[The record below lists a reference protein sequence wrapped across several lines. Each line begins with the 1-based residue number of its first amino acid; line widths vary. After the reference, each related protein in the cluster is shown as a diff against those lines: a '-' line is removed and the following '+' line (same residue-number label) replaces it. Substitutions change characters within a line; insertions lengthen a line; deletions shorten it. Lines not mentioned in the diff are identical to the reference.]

1 MSEEVD
7 IILESTEEDMK
18 KALTHLEKQLR
29 NIRAGKANPSM
40 LEPVK
45 VEYYGMMT
53 PLNQVAN
60 VSAPDGRTLIIQPF
74 EKSMI
79 GGIEKGIM
87 DANLGFNPT
96 NNGDNVIINV
106 PQLTEDRRKELSKII
121 NVPQLT
127 EDRRKELSK
136 QVKSEAEEAKI
147 GVRNNRRSANNELK
161 ELDISEDELND
172 AEDKV
177 QKLTDKYTAKV
188 DDIFEHKKEEIMT
201 V

>member
-7 IILESTEEDMK
+7 IILESTEDDMK
-18 KALTHLEKQLR
+18 KAISHLEKQLR

-60 VSAPDGRTLIIQPF
+60 INAPDGRTLIIQPF

-79 GGIEKGIM
+79 DVIEKGII

-106 PQLTEDRRKELSKII
+106 PQLTEDRRKELSK
-121 NVPQLT
+121 
-127 EDRRKELSK
+127 

-147 GVRNNRRSANNELK
+147 GVRNDRRSANNELK
-161 ELDISEDELND
+161 ELDISEDELKD
-172 AEDKV
+172 AEDEV
-177 QKLTDKYTAKV
+177 QKLTDKYTSKI
-188 DDIFEHKKEEIMT
+188 DHIFEHKKEEIMT

>member
-1 MSEEVD
+1 MNEEVD
-7 IILESTEEDMK
+7 FVIESTEEDMK
-18 KALTHLEKQLR
+18 KAIAHLEKQLR

-60 VSAPDGRTLIIQPF
+60 ITAPDGRTLIIQPF
-74 EKSMI
+74 EKTMI
-79 GGIEKGIM
+79 DGIEKGII

-106 PQLTEDRRKELSKII
+106 PQLTEDRRKELSK
-121 NVPQLT
+121 
-127 EDRRKELSK
+127 
-136 QVKSEAEEAKI
+136 QVKYEAEEAKI
-147 GVRNNRRSANNELK
+147 GIRNDRRSANNEVKKL
-161 ELDISEDELND
+161 EISEDEQKD
-172 AEDKV
+172 AEDEI
-177 QKLTDKYTAKV
+177 QNLTDKYVEKV
-188 DDIFEHKKEEIMT
+188 DQIFEHKKEEIMK

>member
-106 PQLTEDRRKELSKII
+106 PQLTEDRRKELSK
-121 NVPQLT
+121 
-127 EDRRKELSK
+127 

-161 ELDISEDELND
+161 EVDISEDELKD
-172 AEDKV
+172 AEDEV
-177 QKLTDKYTAKV
+177 QKLTDKYTAKI
-188 DDIFEHKKEEIMT
+188 DNISEHKKEEIMT

>member
-1 MSEEVD
+1 MNEEVD
-7 IILESTEEDMK
+7 IILESTEDDMK
-18 KALTHLEKQLR
+18 KAITHLEKQLR

-45 VEYYGMMT
+45 VEYYGIMT

-60 VSAPDGRTLIIQPF
+60 INAPDGRTLIIQPF
-74 EKSMI
+74 EKSVI
-79 GGIEKGIM
+79 DDIEKGII

-96 NNGDNVIINV
+96 NNGDNV
-106 PQLTEDRRKELSKII
+106 II

-161 ELDISEDELND
+161 EVDISEDELKD
-172 AEDKV
+172 AEEQV
-177 QKLTDKYTAKV
+177 QKLTDKYTAKI
-188 DDIFEHKKEEIMT
+188 DSIFEHKKEEIMT

>member
-1 MSEEVD
+1 MNEEVD
-7 IILESTEEDMK
+7 IILESTEDDMK

-79 GGIEKGIM
+79 EGIEKGIM

-96 NNGDNVIINV
+96 NNGDNV
-106 PQLTEDRRKELSKII
+106 II

-161 ELDISEDELND
+161 ELDISEDELKE
-172 AEDKV
+172 AEDQV

>member
-7 IILESTEEDMK
+7 IILESTEDDMK
-18 KALTHLEKQLR
+18 KAIGHLEKQLR

-40 LEPVK
+40 LEPVRI
-45 VEYYGMMT
+45 EYYGMMT

-60 VSAPDGRTLIIQPF
+60 INAPDGRTLIIQPF

-79 GGIEKGIM
+79 GPIEKGIM

-106 PQLTEDRRKELSKII
+106 PQLTEDRRKELSK
-121 NVPQLT
+121 
-127 EDRRKELSK
+127 
-136 QVKSEAEEAKI
+136 QVKNEAEEAKI
-147 GVRNNRRSANNELK
+147 GVRNDRRSANNELK
-161 ELDISEDELND
+161 EQDISEDELKD
-172 AEDKV
+172 AEEQV
-177 QKLTDKYTAKV
+177 QKLTDKFTDKIDKIY
-188 DDIFEHKKEEIMT
+188 EHKKQEIMT

>member
-7 IILESTEEDMK
+7 IILESTEDDMK
-18 KALTHLEKQLR
+18 KAITHLEKQLR

-45 VEYYGMMT
+45 VEYYGIMT

-60 VSAPDGRTLIIQPF
+60 INAPDGRTLIIQPF
-74 EKSMI
+74 EKSVI
-79 GGIEKGIM
+79 DDIEKGII

-96 NNGDNVIINV
+96 NNGDNV
-106 PQLTEDRRKELSKII
+106 II

-161 ELDISEDELND
+161 EVDISEDELKD
-172 AEDKV
+172 AEEQV
-177 QKLTDKYTAKV
+177 QKLTDKYTAKI
-188 DDIFEHKKEEIMT
+188 DSIFEHKKEEIMT